1 VPSNSGRGLMRVRL
15 GARGTAALLAG
26 KLTASLSRGLRRGG
40 GTTLPGDVSRWV
52 DPTIL
57 TKLSR
62 SLTDGTIVVTGTN
75 GKTTTA
81 ALVRHIL
88 EAQGR
93 KSVANQA
100 GANLI
105 FGVTA
110 AVLNRTSWRGTLP
123 ATVGLFEIDEA
134 SLPRL
139 VHEVAP
145 GTIVV
150 TNLFRDQL
158 DRYGELET
166 TAAHIRRA
174 LVQGPEGMTAVLNA
188 DDPMVA
194 ALGDDLPR
202 VIYAGLDD
210 ASLLRPELSH
220 GADAKFCPRCGSAF
234 IFEGVYFGH
243 VGHYHCPRGDFAR
256 PSPDIR
262 ATSVSIEG
270 MERMRLRVTDG
281 SQEVSVDV
289 PLSGLYNA
297 YNIVMALAAAKAM
310 GVPLARS
317 AAALRDFTP
326 AFGRMERTAI
336 GGRPAV
342 LLLAKNPTGFNEV
355 LRTAIQFGKARSFL
369 IALND
374 RIADGQDVSWIWDVD
389 FEQLK
394 DVAQHIVVSGD
405 RALDLRVRLK
415 YAQIPADHIEV
426 VSDWRDALQRAARA
440 TRDGEMLFILPTY
453 TAMLE
458 LRAVL
463 TRDGALKPYW
473 QGRSVD
479 AQPQGT
485 DGAGAEQRGDVADVT
500 QNGDSRHQR
509 RGSRSEGAEHE

>member
-1 VPSNSGRGLMRVRL
+1 MAGRL
-15 GARGTAALLAG
+15 GWRGTAALWAG

-40 GTTLPGDVSRWV
+40 GTTLPGDVARFL

-62 SLTDGTIVVTGTN
+62 SLSGGTVVITGTN

-81 ALVRHIL
+81 ALLRHIL
-88 EAQGR
+88 EADGR
-93 KSVANQA
+93 QIVANQE

-110 AVLNRTSWRGTLP
+110 AVVNRTSWAGMLP

-139 VHEVAP
+139 VKDVAP

-174 LVQGPEGMTAVLNA
+174 LTQGPEGMTAVLNA

-194 ALGDDLPR
+194 VLGDDLPR

-210 ASLLRPELSH
+210 ANLLQPELSH

-234 IFEGVYFGH
+234 VFEGVYFGH
-243 VGHYHCPRGDFAR
+243 VGRYRCPRGDFAR
-256 PSPDIR
+256 PSPDVT
-262 ATSVSIEG
+262 ATAVSIEG
-270 MERMRLRVTDG
+270 MERMRLRATDG
-281 SQEVSVDV
+281 AQEASVDV

-297 YNIVMALAAAKAM
+297 YNVVMALAAAKAM
-310 GVPLARS
+310 GVPLVKS
-317 AAALRDFTP
+317 ASALRDFTP
-326 AFGRMERTAI
+326 AFGRMERTVVD
-336 GGRPAV
+336 GRPAV

-394 DVAQHIVVSGD
+394 GVARHIVVSGD

-415 YAQIPADHIEV
+415 YADIPADRMDV
-426 VSDWRDALQRAARA
+426 VTDWRAALERAAQA
-440 TRDGEMLFILPTY
+440 TQAGETLFVLPTY

-463 TRDGALKPYW
+463 TRDGALQPYW
-473 QGRSVD
+473 QGRPVE
-479 AQPQGT
+479 AKPQGA
-485 DGAGAEQRGDVADVT
+485 DGTGDEQGGDVPDMTENGDGRDQRG
-500 QNGDSRHQR
+500 RPR
-509 RGSRSEGAEHE
+509 PEGAEHE

>member
-1 VPSNSGRGLMRVRL
+1 V
-15 GARGTAALLAG
+15 
-26 KLTASLSRGLRRGG
+26 
-40 GTTLPGDVSRWV
+40 
-52 DPTIL
+52 
-57 TKLSR
+57 
-62 SLTDGTIVVTGTN
+62 
-75 GKTTTA
+75 
-81 ALVRHIL
+81 
-88 EAQGR
+88 
-93 KSVANQA
+93 
-100 GANLI
+100 
-105 FGVTA
+105 
-110 AVLNRTSWRGTLP
+110 P

-139 VHEVAP
+139 VDEVAP

-174 LVQGPEGMTAVLNA
+174 LVKGPEGMTAVLNA

-202 VIYAGLDD
+202 VVYAGLDD
-210 ASLLRPELSH
+210 AGLLRPELSH
-220 GADAKFCPRCGSAF
+220 GADAKFCPRCGTAF
-234 IFEGVYFGH
+234 VFEGVYFGH
-243 VGHYHCPRGDFAR
+243 VGHYRCPRGDFAR
-256 PSPDIR
+256 PTPDIR

-270 MERMRLRVTDG
+270 MERMRLRVADG
-281 SQEVSVDV
+281 SQEVSVEV

-310 GVPLARS
+310 GVPLASS

-326 AFGRMERTAI
+326 AFGRMERTVI
-336 GGRPAV
+336 DGRPAV

-355 LRTAIQFGKARSFL
+355 LRTAIQFGKATSFL

-374 RIADGQDVSWIWDVD
+374 RTADGQDVSWIWDVD

-394 DVAQHIVVSGD
+394 GVAQHVVVSGD

-415 YAQIPADHIEV
+415 YAEIPSNRIEV
-426 VSDWRDALQRAARA
+426 VTDWRAALERAAAA
-440 TRDGEMLFILPTY
+440 TPAGQTLFVLPTY

-463 TRDGALKPYW
+463 TRQGALRPYW
-473 QGRSVD
+473 QNRAVEP
-479 AQPQGT
+479 QPARA
-485 DGAGAEQRGDVADVT
+485 DGAGTQKGDDATHV
-500 QNGDSRHQR
+500 GDHGR
-509 RGSRSEGAEHE
+509 RG

>member
-1 VPSNSGRGLMRVRL
+1 MRARL
-15 GARGTAALLAG
+15 GVRGTAALWAG
-26 KLTASLSRGLRRGG
+26 KLTAGLSRGLRRGG
-40 GTTLPGDVSRWV
+40 GTTLPGDISRFI
-52 DPTIL
+52 DPKIL

-62 SLTDGTIVVTGTN
+62 SLTDGTIVITGTN

-81 ALVRHIL
+81 ALLRHIL
-88 EAQGR
+88 EARGR
-93 KSVANQA
+93 PTVANQA

-110 AVLNRTSWRGTLP
+110 AVVDRASWAGDLP
-123 ATVGLFEIDEA
+123 ATSGLFEIDEA

-139 VHEVAP
+139 VREVAP

-166 TAAHIRRA
+166 TAAHLRQA
-174 LVQGPEGMTAVLNA
+174 LTQGPEGMTAVLNA

-194 ALGDDLPR
+194 ALGDGLPR

-210 ASLLRPELSH
+210 PSLLQSALSH
-220 GADAKFCPRCGSAF
+220 GADARFCPRCGSPF

-243 VGHYHCPRGDFAR
+243 VGHYRCPRGDFSR
-256 PSPDIR
+256 PVPDVR
-262 ATSVSIEG
+262 ATSVVIDG
-270 MERMRLRVTDG
+270 MDRMRLQVVDAT
-281 SQEVSVDV
+281 QAVSVEV

-297 YNIVMALAAAKAM
+297 YNVVLSMAAAKAM
-310 GVPLARS
+310 HVPLAES

-326 AFGRMERTAI
+326 AFGRMERI
-336 GGRPAV
+336 VIDGRPAV

-355 LRTAIQFGKARSFL
+355 LRTAIQFGRGTSFL

-394 DVAQHIVVSGD
+394 TVAQHIVVSGD

-415 YAQIPADHIEV
+415 YAELPADRIEV
-426 VSDWRDALQRAARA
+426 VTGWRAALERA
-440 TRDGEMLFILPTY
+440 AAATPAGETLFVLPTY

-463 TRDGALKPYW
+463 TRDGALQPYW
-473 QGRSVD
+473 QGRPVD
-479 AQPQGT
+479 AKP
-485 DGAGAEQRGDVADVT
+485 
-500 QNGDSRHQR
+500 
-509 RGSRSEGAEHE
+509 

>member
-1 VPSNSGRGLMRVRL
+1 MRARL
-15 GARGTAALLAG
+15 GVRGTAALWAG
-26 KLTASLSRGLRRGG
+26 KLTAGLSRGLRRGG
-40 GTTLPGDVSRWV
+40 GTTIPGDVSRFI
-52 DPTIL
+52 DPKIL

-62 SLTDGTIVVTGTN
+62 SLTDGTIVITGTN

-81 ALVRHIL
+81 ALLRHIL
-88 EAQGR
+88 EARGR
-93 KSVANQA
+93 PTVANQA

-110 AVLNRTSWRGTLP
+110 AVVNRASWAGDLP
-123 ATVGLFEIDEA
+123 ATSGLFEIDEA

-139 VHEVAP
+139 VREVAP

-166 TAAHIRRA
+166 TAAHLRQA
-174 LVQGPEGMTAVLNA
+174 LTQGPEGMTAVLNA

-194 ALGDDLPR
+194 ALGDGLPR

-210 ASLLRPELSH
+210 PSLLQSELSH
-220 GADAKFCPRCGSAF
+220 GADARFCPRCGSPF
-234 IFEGVYFGH
+234 IFDGVYFGH
-243 VGHYHCPRGDFAR
+243 VGHYRCPRGDFSR
-256 PSPDIR
+256 PVPDVR
-262 ATSVSIEG
+262 ATSVVIDG
-270 MERMRLRVTDG
+270 MDRMRLQVVDAT
-281 SQEVSVDV
+281 QAVSVEV

-297 YNIVMALAAAKAM
+297 YNVVLSMAAAKAM
-310 GVPLARS
+310 HVPLAES

-326 AFGRMERTAI
+326 AFGRMERI
-336 GGRPAV
+336 VIDGRPAV

-355 LRTAIQFGKARSFL
+355 LRTAIQFGGGTSFL

-394 DVAQHIVVSGD
+394 TVAQHIVVSGD

-415 YAQIPADHIEV
+415 YAELPADRIEV
-426 VSDWRDALQRAARA
+426 VTGWRAALERA
-440 TRDGEMLFILPTY
+440 AAATPAGETLFVLPTY

-463 TRDGALKPYW
+463 TRDGALQPYW
-473 QGRSVD
+473 QGRPVD
-479 AQPQGT
+479 AKP
-485 DGAGAEQRGDVADVT
+485 
-500 QNGDSRHQR
+500 
-509 RGSRSEGAEHE
+509 

>member
-1 VPSNSGRGLMRVRL
+1 MRAKL
-15 GARGTAALLAG
+15 GTRGTAALWAG
-26 KLTASLSRGLRRGG
+26 KLTTGLSRGLRRGG

-52 DPTIL
+52 DPAIL

-62 SLTDGTIVVTGTN
+62 ALRDGTVVITGTN

-81 ALVRHIL
+81 ALLRHIL
-88 EAQGR
+88 EAQGHPT
-93 KSVANQA
+93 VANQA
-100 GANLI
+100 GANLV

-110 AVLNRTSWRGTLP
+110 AIINRASWAGELP
-123 ATVGLFEIDEA
+123 ARVGLFEIDEA

-139 VHEVAP
+139 VQEVAP

-174 LVQGPEGMTAVLNA
+174 LTQGPEGMTAVLNA

-194 ALGDDLPR
+194 ALGDGLPR
-202 VIYAGLDD
+202 VVYAGLDD
-210 ASLLRPELSH
+210 TSLLQSELSH
-220 GADAKFCPRCGSAF
+220 GADAKFCPRCGSPF

-243 VGHYHCPRGDFAR
+243 VGHYRCPRGDFTR
-256 PSPDIR
+256 PSPDVW
-262 ATSVSIEG
+262 ASKVSIQG
-270 MERMRLRVTDG
+270 MDGMRLRVTDG
-281 SQEVSVDV
+281 VQDVDVDV

-297 YNIVMALAAAKAM
+297 YNIVLALAAAKALA
-310 GVPLARS
+310 VPLARG
-317 AAALRDFTP
+317 AAALRDFMP
-326 AFGRMERTAI
+326 AFGRMERTVVEE
-336 GGRPAV
+336 RPAV

-355 LRTAIQFGKARSFL
+355 LRTAIQFGHATSFLIALNVGHATSFL

-394 DVAQHIVVSGD
+394 GAARHVVLSGD

-415 YAQIPADHIEV
+415 YAELPDDRLEV
-426 VSDWRDALQRAARA
+426 VTDWREALARAAKA
-440 TRDGEMLFILPTY
+440 TPAGETLFILPTY

-458 LRAVL
+458 LRSVL
-463 TRDGALKPYW
+463 TRDGALQPYW
-473 QGRSVD
+473 QGGPLD
-479 AQPQGT
+479 AKP
-485 DGAGAEQRGDVADVT
+485 
-500 QNGDSRHQR
+500 
-509 RGSRSEGAEHE
+509 

>member
-1 VPSNSGRGLMRVRL
+1 MRARL
-15 GARGTAALLAG
+15 GARGRAALWAG
-26 KLTASLSRGLRRGG
+26 KLTSGLSRGLRRGG

-52 DPTIL
+52 DPSIL

-62 SLTDGTIVVTGTN
+62 SLTQGSVVITGTN

-81 ALVRHIL
+81 ALLRHIL
-88 EAQGR
+88 EAQDER
-93 KSVANQA
+93 SVANQA

-110 AVLNRTSWRGTLP
+110 AMVNQTSWGGDLP
-123 ATVGLFEIDEA
+123 ASVGIFEIDEA

-139 VHEVAP
+139 VSEVAP

-166 TAAHIRRA
+166 TASHIRRA
-174 LVQGPEGMTAVLNA
+174 LTQGPEGVTAVLNA

-194 ALGDDLPR
+194 ALGDGLPR
-202 VIYAGLDD
+202 VIYAGIDD
-210 ASLLRPELSH
+210 SSLLRPELSH

-234 IFEGVYFGH
+234 IFDGVYFGH
-243 VGHYHCPRGDFAR
+243 VGHYHCPTGDFNR
-256 PSPDIR
+256 PLLDVK

-270 MERMRLRVTDG
+270 MERMRLAVSDSRESASVT
-281 SQEVSVDV
+281 V

-297 YNIVMALAAAKAM
+297 YNVVLALGAAKAL
-310 GVPLARS
+310 GLPLKKS
-317 AAALRDFTP
+317 AAALANFTP
-326 AFGRMERTAI
+326 AFGRMERTVI
-336 GGRPAV
+336 DGRPAV

-355 LRTAIQFGKARSFL
+355 LRTAIQFGQATSFL

-415 YAQIPADHIEV
+415 YAEIPADRIEV
-426 VSDWRDALQRAARA
+426 VTDWAGALKRAAQE
-440 TRDGEMLFILPTY
+440 TPSGQTLFVLPTY

-458 LRAVL
+458 LRSVL
-463 TRDGALKPYW
+463 TRDGALRPYW
-473 QGRSVD
+473 KSRPAD
-479 AQPQGT
+479 AKP
-485 DGAGAEQRGDVADVT
+485 
-500 QNGDSRHQR
+500 
-509 RGSRSEGAEHE
+509 

>member
-1 VPSNSGRGLMRVRL
+1 MRTRL
-15 GARGTAALLAG
+15 GVRGTAALWAG
-26 KLTASLSRGLRRGG
+26 KLTAGLSRGLRRGG
-40 GTTLPGDVSRWV
+40 GTTLPGDVARWV

-62 SLTDGTIVVTGTN
+62 SLTGGTVVVTGTN

-81 ALVRHIL
+81 ALLRHIL
-88 EAQGR
+88 EAQGHPT
-93 KSVANQA
+93 VANQA

-110 AVLNRTSWRGTLP
+110 AVVNRTSWSGELP
-123 ATVGLFEIDEA
+123 ATAGLFEIDEA

-139 VHEVAP
+139 VQEVAP

-166 TAAHIRRA
+166 TAAHIRGA
-174 LVQGPEGMTAVLNA
+174 LTRGPEGMTAVLNG

-210 ASLLRPELSH
+210 PSLLQPELSH
-220 GADAKFCPRCGSAF
+220 GADAKFCPRCGSPF
-234 IFEGVYFGH
+234 VFEGVYFGH
-243 VGHYHCPRGDFAR
+243 VGRYRCPRGDFTR
-256 PSPDIR
+256 PFPDVR
-262 ATSVSIEG
+262 ATSVVIEG
-270 MERMRLRVTDG
+270 MEGMRLRVADTVE
-281 SQEVSVDV
+281 EVDVAV
-289 PLSGLYNA
+289 PLSGLYNV
-297 YNIVMALAAAKAM
+297 YNVVLALAAARALN
-310 GVPLARS
+310 VPLSKA
-317 AAALRDFTP
+317 AAALSNFAP
-326 AFGRMERTAI
+326 AFGRMERTVI
-336 GGRPAV
+336 EGRAAV

-355 LRTAIQFGKARSFL
+355 LRTAIQFGNAHSFL

-394 DVAQHIVVSGD
+394 GAARHIVVSGD

-415 YAQIPADHIEV
+415 YAQLPDDQIDVVTGWSEALKRAAQATPADETV
-426 VSDWRDALQRAARA
+426 FV
-440 TRDGEMLFILPTY
+440 LPTY

-463 TRDGALKPYW
+463 TRDGALQPYW
-473 QGRSVD
+473 EGRPAD
-479 AQPQGT
+479 AKP
-485 DGAGAEQRGDVADVT
+485 DGAD
-500 QNGDSRHQR
+500 
-509 RGSRSEGAEHE
+509 RSGQQ

>member
-1 VPSNSGRGLMRVRL
+1 MMRARL
-15 GARGTAALLAG
+15 GPRGTAALWAG
-26 KLTASLSRGLRRGG
+26 KLTAGLSRGLRRGG
-40 GTTLPGDVSRWV
+40 GTTLPGDVARWV
-52 DPTIL
+52 DPKVL

-62 SLTDGTIVVTGTN
+62 SLTGGTVVITGTN

-81 ALVRHIL
+81 ALLRHIL
-88 EAQGR
+88 EAQGLPT
-93 KSVANQA
+93 VANQA

-110 AVLNRTSWRGTLP
+110 AVVNRTSWSGEVP
-123 ATVGLFEIDEA
+123 ARVGLFEIDEA

-139 VHEVAP
+139 VEDVAP

-150 TNLFRDQL
+150 MNLFRDQL

-174 LVQGPEGMTAVLNA
+174 LTRGPEGMTAVLNA

-210 ASLLRPELSH
+210 PSLLQSGLSH
-220 GADAKFCPRCGSAF
+220 GADAKFCPRCGTPF
-234 IFEGVYFGH
+234 VFEGVYFGH
-243 VGHYHCPRGDFAR
+243 VGHYRCPRGDFTR
-256 PSPDIR
+256 PQPDVR
-262 ATSVSIEG
+262 ATSVVINGMEG
-270 MERMRLRVTDG
+270 MRLHVTDG
-281 SQEVSVDV
+281 VEDADVEV

-297 YNIVMALAAAKAM
+297 YNVVLALAAAKSLK
-310 GVPLARS
+310 VPLVKG
-317 AAALRDFTP
+317 AAVLRDFAP
-326 AFGRMERTAI
+326 AFGRMERTVI
-336 GGRPAV
+336 EGRPAV

-355 LRTAIQFGKARSFL
+355 LRTAIQFGRARSFL

-389 FEQLK
+389 FEQLRG
-394 DVAQHIVVSGD
+394 VARHIVVSGD

-415 YAQIPADHIEV
+415 YAELPDDQIEV
-426 VSDWRDALQRAARA
+426 VTDWRDALDRAAQA
-440 TRDGEMLFILPTY
+440 TPAGETLFVLPTY

-463 TRDGALKPYW
+463 TRDGALQPYW
-473 QGRSVD
+473 QGRPGD
-479 AQPQGT
+479 AKP
-485 DGAGAEQRGDVADVT
+485 
-500 QNGDSRHQR
+500 
-509 RGSRSEGAEHE
+509 

>member
-1 VPSNSGRGLMRVRL
+1 MPADPGSLMRARL
-15 GARGTAALLAG
+15 GARGRVALWAG
-26 KLTASLSRGLRRGG
+26 KLTSALSRGLRRGG
-40 GTTLPGDVSRWV
+40 GTTLPGDIARWV
-52 DPTIL
+52 DPSIL

-62 SLTDGTIVVTGTN
+62 SLGEGTVVITGTN

-81 ALVRHIL
+81 ALLRHIL
-88 EAQGR
+88 EAQG
-93 KSVANQA
+93 KQVVANQA

-110 AVLNRTSWRGTLP
+110 AMVNRTSWSGELP
-123 ATVGLFEIDEA
+123 ASIGLFEIDEA

-139 VHEVAP
+139 VQEIAP

-166 TAAHIRRA
+166 TASHIRRA
-174 LVQGPEGMTAVLNA
+174 LIQGPEGVTAVLNA

-202 VIYAGLDD
+202 VVYAGLDD
-210 ASLLRPELSH
+210 PSLLQPELSH
-220 GADAKFCPRCGSAF
+220 GADAKFCPRCGSPF
-234 IFEGVYFGH
+234 VFDGVYFGH

-256 PSPDIR
+256 PSPDIN
-262 ATSVSIEG
+262 ASSIAIEG
-270 MERMRLRVTDG
+270 MERMRLRINDG
-281 SQEVSVDV
+281 PQSVNVEV

-297 YNIVMALAAAKAM
+297 YNVVLALAAARAV
-310 GVPLARS
+310 GVPLAKG

-326 AFGRMERTAI
+326 AFGRMERITVD
-336 GGRPAV
+336 GRAAV

-355 LRTAIQFGKARSFL
+355 LRTAIQFGHATSFL

-394 DVAQHIVVSGD
+394 TVAQHIVVSGD

-415 YAQIPADHIEV
+415 YAEIPAERIEV
-426 VSDWRDALQRAARA
+426 VTDWRAALKRAAEA
-440 TRDGEMLFILPTY
+440 TPAGETLFILPTY

-458 LRAVL
+458 LRSVL
-463 TRDGALKPYW
+463 THDGALRPYW
-473 QGRSVD
+473 QKVPTG
-479 AQPQGT
+479 PQ
-485 DGAGAEQRGDVADVT
+485 
-500 QNGDSRHQR
+500 
-509 RGSRSEGAEHE
+509 

>member
-1 VPSNSGRGLMRVRL
+1 MRARL
-15 GARGTAALLAG
+15 RARGTAALWAG
-26 KLTASLSRGLRRGG
+26 KLTSGLSRGLRRGG
-40 GTTLPGDVSRWV
+40 GTTLPGDVARWV

-62 SLTDGTIVVTGTN
+62 SLAQGTVVITGTN

-81 ALVRHIL
+81 ALLRHIL

-93 KSVANQA
+93 HTVANQA

-110 AVLNRTSWRGTLP
+110 ALVNRAGWSGGVP
-123 ATVGLFEIDEA
+123 ADVGLFEIDEA

-139 VHEVAP
+139 VTEVAP

-166 TAAHIRRA
+166 TAGHLRRA
-174 LVQGPEGMTAVLNA
+174 LTQGPEGVTAVLNA

-202 VIYAGLDD
+202 VLYAGLDD
-210 ASLLRPELSH
+210 PSLLQPELRH
-220 GADAKFCPRCGSAF
+220 GADAKFCPRCGSPF
-234 IFEGVYFGH
+234 TFEGVYFGH
-243 VGHYHCPRGDFAR
+243 VGRYRCPRGDFER
-256 PSPDIR
+256 PALDVK
-262 ATSVSIEG
+262 ATSVAIEG
-270 MERMRLRVTDG
+270 MERMRMAVTDG
-281 SQEVSVDV
+281 AQTADVDV

-297 YNIVMALAAAKAM
+297 YNVILALAAARAV
-310 GVPLARS
+310 GVPLAKS
-317 AAALRDFTP
+317 AAALRNFTP
-326 AFGRMERTAI
+326 AFGRMERTMI
-336 GGRPAV
+336 DGRAAV

-355 LRTAIQFGKARSFL
+355 LRTAIEFGKASSFL

-374 RIADGQDVSWIWDVD
+374 RIADGRDVSWIWDVD

-394 DVAQHIVVSGD
+394 DVARHVVVSGD

-415 YAQIPADHIEV
+415 YAEIPAERIEV
-426 VSDWRDALQRAARA
+426 VTDWRSALRRAVQA
-440 TRDGEMLFILPTY
+440 TPAGQTLFVLPTY

-463 TRDGALKPYW
+463 TRDGALRPYW
-473 QGRSVD
+473 QGRPAD
-479 AQPQGT
+479 AKP
-485 DGAGAEQRGDVADVT
+485 
-500 QNGDSRHQR
+500 
-509 RGSRSEGAEHE
+509 

>member
-1 VPSNSGRGLMRVRL
+1 MAAGAKSRAQPRL
-15 GARGTAALLAG
+15 DLRGTAALWAG
-26 KLTASLSRGLRRGG
+26 KLTSTLSRGLRRGG

-52 DPTIL
+52 DPKIL

-62 SLTDGTIVVTGTN
+62 SLDDGTVVITGTN

-81 ALVRHIL
+81 AMLRHIL
-88 EAQGR
+88 DAEGKHA
-93 KSVANQA
+93 VANQA

-110 AVLNRTSWRGTLP
+110 AMINGAGWRGELP
-123 ATVGLFEIDEA
+123 ASVGIFEIDEA

-139 VHEVAP
+139 VQEVAP

-166 TAAHIRRA
+166 TAAHLRRA
-174 LVQGPEGMTAVLNA
+174 LIQGPEGMTAVLNA

-202 VIYAGLDD
+202 VVYAGLDD
-210 ASLLRPELSH
+210 ESLLQPELSH
-220 GADAKFCPRCGSAF
+220 GADAKFCPRCGSPF
-234 IFEGVYFGH
+234 VFEGVVFGH
-243 VGHYHCPRGDFAR
+243 VGHYRCPRGDFLR
-256 PSPDIR
+256 PKPEVSV
-262 ATSVSIEG
+262 TSVVIDG
-270 MERMRLRVTDG
+270 MERMRLRVSEG
-281 SQEVSVDV
+281 SDQADVEV

-297 YNIVMALAAAKAM
+297 YNVVMALAAAKAL
-310 GVPLARS
+310 GVPLRKS

-326 AFGRMERTAI
+326 AFGRMERVVI
-336 GGRPAV
+336 DGRPAV

-355 LRTAIQFGKARSFL
+355 LRTAIRFGRGSSFL

-389 FEQLK
+389 FEQLTG
-394 DVAQHIVVSGD
+394 AARHIVVSGD
-405 RALDLRVRLK
+405 RAADLRLRLK
-415 YAQIPADHIEV
+415 YAEVAADRIEV
-426 VSDWRDALQRAARA
+426 ERDWRAALHRAAQA
-440 TRDGEMLFILPTY
+440 TPDGETLYVLPTY

-463 TRDGALKPYW
+463 TRDGALQPYW
-473 QGRSVD
+473 QRTS
-479 AQPQGT
+479 
-485 DGAGAEQRGDVADVT
+485 AET
-500 QNGDSRHQR
+500 KP
-509 RGSRSEGAEHE
+509 

>member
-1 VPSNSGRGLMRVRL
+1 MRARL
-15 GARGTAALLAG
+15 GVRGTAALWAG
-26 KLTASLSRGLRRGG
+26 KLTAGLSRGLRRGG
-40 GTTLPGDVSRWV
+40 GTTLPGDISRFI
-52 DPTIL
+52 DPKIL

-62 SLTDGTIVVTGTN
+62 SLTDGTIVITGTN

-81 ALVRHIL
+81 ALLRHIL
-88 EAQGR
+88 EARGR
-93 KSVANQA
+93 PTVANQA

-110 AVLNRTSWRGTLP
+110 AVVNRASWAGDLP
-123 ATVGLFEIDEA
+123 ATSGLFEIDEA

-139 VHEVAP
+139 VREVAP

-166 TAAHIRRA
+166 TAAHLRQA
-174 LVQGPEGMTAVLNA
+174 LTQGPEGMTAVLNA

-194 ALGDDLPR
+194 ALGDGLPR

-210 ASLLRPELSH
+210 PSLLQSELSH
-220 GADAKFCPRCGSAF
+220 GADARFCPRCGSPF
-234 IFEGVYFGH
+234 IFEGVYFGR
-243 VGHYHCPRGDFAR
+243 VGHYRCPRGDFSR
-256 PSPDIR
+256 PVPDVR
-262 ATSVSIEG
+262 ATSVVIDG
-270 MERMRLRVTDG
+270 MDRMRLQVVDAT
-281 SQEVSVDV
+281 QAVSVEV

-297 YNIVMALAAAKAM
+297 YNVVLSMTAAKAM
-310 GVPLARS
+310 HVPLAES

-326 AFGRMERTAI
+326 AFGRMERI
-336 GGRPAV
+336 VIDGRPAV

-355 LRTAIQFGKARSFL
+355 LRTAIQFGGGTSFL

-394 DVAQHIVVSGD
+394 TVAQHIVVSGD

-415 YAQIPADHIEV
+415 YAELPADRIEV
-426 VSDWRDALQRAARA
+426 VTGWRAALERA
-440 TRDGEMLFILPTY
+440 AAATPAGETLFVLPTY

-463 TRDGALKPYW
+463 TRDGALQPYW
-473 QGRSVD
+473 QGRPVD
-479 AQPQGT
+479 AKP
-485 DGAGAEQRGDVADVT
+485 
-500 QNGDSRHQR
+500 
-509 RGSRSEGAEHE
+509 